1 MNYYKVEVYVK
12 IGGVEQKYA
21 SNYKIDSKDTAEKY
35 LGGTVLSIFKSYPDA
50 VITDAYIVPISMD
63 D

>member
-1 MNYYKVEVYVK
+1 MNYYKVVIYAK
-12 IGGVEQKYA
+12 IGGVEQMYA

-35 LGGTVLSIFKSYPDA
+35 LGGTVLAIFKSYPEA
-50 VITDAYIVPISMD
+50 VITDAYIELIPMD